1 MLIAGCQ
8 GLRGWGS
15 GEQLPNGF
23 GVFFWSDENILEL
36 DRGSS
41 CTTSCHWS
49 IHFSIVNYVTVASQ
63 TVTNKIRDSPW
74 FWEETV
80 YRKML
85 CDVYK
90 TKQIKQTLTQLW
102 ASFPFLK
109 DLTLILEN
117 MNNKYFTSILK
128 EFSSLYIIYHH
139 SKQ

>member
-1 MLIAGCQ
+1 
-8 GLRGWGS
+8 
-15 GEQLPNGF
+15 
-23 GVFFWSDENILEL
+23 
-36 DRGSS
+36 
-41 CTTSCHWS
+41 
-49 IHFSIVNYVTVASQ
+49 
-63 TVTNKIRDSPW
+63 
-74 FWEETV
+74 
-80 YRKML
+80 ML

-90 TKQIKQTLTQLW
+90 TKQVKQTLTQLW